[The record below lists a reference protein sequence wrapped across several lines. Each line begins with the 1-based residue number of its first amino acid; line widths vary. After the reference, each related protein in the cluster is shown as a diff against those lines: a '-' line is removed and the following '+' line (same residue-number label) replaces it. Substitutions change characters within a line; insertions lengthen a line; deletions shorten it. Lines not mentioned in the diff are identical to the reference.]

1 MGGFLALFA
10 RGLEWTSAF
19 FGAYGFLQIM
29 FTVLEDESNLSDRYG
44 GDSETFFP
52 VCSFGF
58 QPFSQ
63 PFLSFYGFLDVEGEE
78 CNLRNAKGK
87 GGNGLYDARIKSL
100 FDSKTNLVQELD

>member
-44 GDSETFFP
+44 GDSVTFF
-52 VCSFGF
+52 SGLQFWL
-58 QPFSQ
+58 SALLAT
-63 PFLSFYGFLDVEGEE
+63 LSFLLWLPGRG
-78 CNLRNAKGK
+78 RRGM
-87 GGNGLYDARIKSL
+87 
-100 FDSKTNLVQELD
+100 

>member
-44 GDSETFFP
+44 GDSVTFFS
-52 VCSFGF
+52 CLQFWLSALLAT
-58 QPFSQ
+58 
-63 PFLSFYGFLDVEGEE
+63 LSFLLWLPGRG
-78 CNLRNAKGK
+78 RKGM
-87 GGNGLYDARIKSL
+87 
-100 FDSKTNLVQELD
+100 